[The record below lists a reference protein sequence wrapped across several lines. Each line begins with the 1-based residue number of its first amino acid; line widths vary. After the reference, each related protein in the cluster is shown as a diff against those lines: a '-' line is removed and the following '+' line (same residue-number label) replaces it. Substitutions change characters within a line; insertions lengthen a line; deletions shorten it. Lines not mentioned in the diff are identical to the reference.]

1 MRPVAVVGNLA
12 IDIVEGAP
20 ERVGGGT
27 FHGGRALRLLH
38 TPARVVTKCATAD
51 RARLLPPVAALGLPV
66 ASRGGESTVKF
77 RMHYDGDHR
86 TMEVLALGDPW
97 TPEEAR
103 GWVKEAL
110 ARVEWVHV
118 APLLRSDFPAETLR
132 ELARGRRLSYDAQ
145 GLVRPALTGPLVLDA
160 DYDPEVL
167 RHVSVL
173 KLADDEADTLFGG
186 EPSEADLR
194 ELGVPEVIVTQGS
207 RGVLVF
213 SRGQIEHVPARPL
226 EGDVDPT
233 GAGDAFSAAYLSARN
248 GGHAPVPSARRAG
261 ALVAGLIA
269 ARDVG
274 DDAEDE

>member
-1 MRPVAVVGNLA
+1 MRPVAVVGNIA

-20 ERVGGGT
+20 ERVGGGA
-27 FHGGRALRLLH
+27 FHAGRALRLLH
-38 TPARVVTKCATAD
+38 TPARLVTKCATAD

-66 ASRGGESTVKF
+66 SSQGGDSTVAF
-77 RMHYDGDHR
+77 GMHYDGDVR
-86 TMEVLALGDPW
+86 TMEVLALGDSW

-145 GLVRPALTGPLVLDA
+145 GLVRPARTGPLVLD
-160 DYDPEVL
+160 DDFDPEVL

-173 KLADDEADTLFGG
+173 KLADDEAEALFGG
-186 EPSEADLR
+186 EPSLADLT
-194 ELGVPEVIVTQGS
+194 ELGVPEVLVTQGS

-213 SRGQIEHVPARPL
+213 AGGRVEHVPAKPL
-226 EGDVDPT
+226 AGDVDPT

-248 GGHAPVPSARRAG
+248 GGHAPVSSARRAG

-269 ARDVG
+269 VPA
-274 DDAEDE
+274 DEEEE

>member
-38 TPARVVTKCATAD
+38 TPAGLVTKCATAD

-66 ASRGGESTVKF
+66 SSQGGDSTVTF
-77 RMHYDGDHR
+77 RMHYDGDAR

-145 GLVRPALTGPLVLDA
+145 GLVRPARTGPLVLDN
-160 DYDPEVL
+160 DFDPEVL
-167 RHVSVL
+167 RYVSVL
-173 KLADDEADTLFGG
+173 KLADDEAEALFGG
-186 EPSEADLR
+186 EPSEADLQ
-194 ELGVPEVIVTQGS
+194 ELGVPG
-207 RGVLVF
+207 
-213 SRGQIEHVPARPL
+213 
-226 EGDVDPT
+226 GDRHP
-233 GAGDAFSAAYLSARN
+233 GL
-248 GGHAPVPSARRAG
+248 ARRARLQRRPDRARPG
-261 ALVAGLIA
+261 AT
-269 ARDVG
+269 ARGRCRPDRGRRRLLGRVPLRAKRRPRPGPVG
-274 DDAEDE
+274 PPRGRARRRADRRARLR

>member
-1 MRPVAVVGNLA
+1 VAVVGNLA

-213 SRGQIEHVPARPL
+213 SRGRIEHVPARPL

>member
-38 TPARVVTKCATAD
+38 TPARIVTKCATAD

-66 ASRGGESTVKF
+66 SSQGGESTVTF
-77 RMHYDGDHR
+77 RMSYEGDVR
-86 TMEVLALGDPW
+86 SMEVLALGDPW

-103 GWVKEAL
+103 GWVNDAL

-145 GLVRPALTGPLVLDA
+145 GLVRPAHTGPLVLD
-160 DYDPEVL
+160 DDFDPEVL

-173 KLADDEADTLFGG
+173 KLADDEAEALFGG
-186 EPSEADLR
+186 EPSEADLQA
-194 ELGVPEVIVTQGS
+194 LGVPEVLVTQGS

-213 SRGQIEHVPARPL
+213 AGGRIEHVPARPL
-226 EGDVDPT
+226 TGDVDPT
-233 GAGDAFSAAYLSARN
+233 GAGDAFSAAYVSARN

-269 ARDVG
+269 VP
-274 DDAEDE
+274 EPEPEPE

>member
-1 MRPVAVVGNLA
+1 MRPIAVVGNLA

-27 FHGGRALRLLH
+27 FHAGRALRLLH
-38 TPARVVTKCATAD
+38 TPARLVTKCATAD

-66 ASRGGESTVKF
+66 SSRGGDSTVTF
-77 RMHYDGDHR
+77 GMHYDGDVR

-103 GWVKEAL
+103 DWVQHAL

-145 GLVRPALTGPLVLDA
+145 GLVRPPRTGPLVLDD

-173 KLADDEADTLFGG
+173 KLADDEAEALFGG
-186 EPSEADLR
+186 EPSQGDL
-194 ELGVPEVIVTQGS
+194 EQLGVPEVLVTQGS

-213 SRGQIEHVPARPL
+213 AGGRIEHVPARPL
-226 EGDVDPT
+226 AGDVDPT

-248 GGHAPVPSARRAG
+248 SGHAPVPSARRAG

-269 ARDVG
+269 VP
-274 DDAEDE
+274 EPDEG

>member
-1 MRPVAVVGNLA
+1 MRPVAVIGNLA

-38 TPARVVTKCATAD
+38 TPARIVTKCATAD

-66 ASRGGESTVKF
+66 SSRGGDSTVTF
-77 RMHYDGDHR
+77 RMQYEGDVR
-86 TMEVLALGDPW
+86 TMEVLTLGDPW

-103 GWVKEAL
+103 GWVGEAL
-110 ARVEWVHV
+110 SRVEWVHV

-145 GLVRPALTGPLVLDA
+145 GLVRPPRTGPLVLD
-160 DYDPEVL
+160 DDFDPEVL

-173 KLADDEADTLFGG
+173 KLADDEAHALFGG
-186 EPSEADLR
+186 EPSVADL
-194 ELGVPEVIVTQGS
+194 EQLGVPEVIVTQGS

-213 SRGQIEHVPARPL
+213 AGGRAEHVPAQAL
-226 EGDVDPT
+226 TGEVDPT
-233 GAGDAFSAAYLSARN
+233 GAGDAFSAAYISARN
-248 GGHAPVPSARRAG
+248 GGNAPIPSARRAS

-269 ARDVG
+269 IP
-274 DDAEDE
+274 EPDES